1 MHFLCVALLERSSR
15 GVVCTNSSRRSMSEV
30 RGLELCLGV
39 GVCAV
44 AILIRLAVSL
54 HPYSGKKSDVG
65 MSSVYVCSSNAI
77 SGHTSVTVSPGAGQP
92 VMFGDYEAQRH
103 WMEITFHLPVKEW

>member
-1 MHFLCVALLERSSR
+1 MSGCRCVCSR
-15 GVVCTNSSRRSMSEV
+15 HIDPAS
-30 RGLELCLGV
+30 
-39 GVCAV
+39 
-44 AILIRLAVSL
+44 RLA